1 MLVQVKTTE
10 QLKQEFIISLRNNC
24 GDKITKVTPLSVTNG
39 FAFGLAK
46 IVQKINKDS
55 AMIEAKLFP
64 ENANSTILDS
74 IASREGIP
82 GRRSSSKSSVVLLF
96 RGTSGTTYPAG
107 LQVRS
112 VDGVIFELKAELVL
126 GTHRFGYMIAESTT
140 FGISTNVSPNSITET
155 VATPPVGHTSVT
167 NPYRAVGG
175 RDEETDYDFR
185 NRLLQAENIISRN
198 TEAYYEALLYT
209 ANEDVLR
216 VHSRG
221 LKSFDDTFEII
232 VVKNSLADFSAGE
245 LSDMKTA
252 ILNSI
257 PLSDYGTAK
266 ISVANISWTYVDIVV
281 PLKLKSGY
289 TLDQVLPEMQI
300 LVSNFVDISKWQFGE
315 KLQWDDLLEVC
326 KKTTGVEEVYDD
338 LFTPNSDVLIPEH
351 SLPRI
356 RNFAVRDVVTNTT
369 LGEVTTPS
377 FWTAGNLFRNY
388 FVEILEQTLV

>member
-140 FGISTNVSPNSITET
+140 FGISTNVSPNSITEM

-175 RDEETDYDFR
+175 RDVETDYDFR

-289 TLDQVLPEMQI
+289 TLDEVLPEMQI

-326 KKTTGVEEVYDD
+326 KKTIGVEEVYDD